1 MTDPP
6 PPRPIFEE
14 PTEALERDG
23 PEEGPL
29 GFLLGGMANAPFA
42 TLGAQYL
49 KAAEV
54 LLDRVETRDVWDYG
68 IAYSVLHLLRH
79 ALELLLKACLV
90 PPPHGHELGM
100 VLEALTARLQR
111 EHDADLPAIAH
122 ARIAELAGY
131 DPAGIAFRYSQVR
144 PRQSGGFG
152 PFPSEAHVD
161 LLHLRRTMAPIT
173 QGLVELA
180 PGLTAGDGAAVRRA
194 LATMGGAGARG

>member
-1 MTDPP
+1 MNDPP

-29 GFLLGGMANAPFA
+29 GFLLGGTANAPFA

-49 KAAEV
+49 KAAE
-54 LLDRVETRDVWDYG
+54 LLIDQVDTRDVWDYE
-68 IAYSVLHLLRH
+68 ISYPVLHLMRH

-90 PPPHGHELGM
+90 PPPHGHELD
-100 VLEALTARLQR
+100 VLLQALTARLRR
-111 EHDADLPAIAH
+111 EHDADLPAIAQ
-122 ARIAELAGY
+122 ARIAEFAAY

-144 PRQSGGFG
+144 PRQSRGFG
-152 PFPSEAHVD
+152 PIPSEAHVD
-161 LLHLRRTMAPIT
+161 LRHLRRTMVPIT
-173 QGLVELA
+173 QGLAELA
-180 PGLTAGDGAAVRRA
+180 PGLMAGDRAAVRQA

>member
-6 PPRPIFEE
+6 PPRPIFDE

-23 PEEGPL
+23 PDEGPL

-54 LLDRVETRDVWDYG
+54 LLDRVEARDVWDYE
-68 IAYSVLHLLRH
+68 IAYPVLHLMRH

-90 PPPHGHELGM
+90 PPPRGHELGM
-100 VLEALTARLQR
+100 LLQALTARLRR
-111 EHDADLPAIAH
+111 EHDADLPAIAN
-122 ARIAELAGY
+122 ARILEFADF

-144 PRQSGGFG
+144 PEQSRGFG
-152 PFPSEAHVD
+152 PIPTEAHVD
-161 LLHLRRTMAPIT
+161 LLHLRRTMGPIT
-173 QGLVELA
+173 QGLMELA
-180 PGLTAGDGAAVRRA
+180 AGLTAGDTAAVRRGFA
-194 LATMGGAGARG
+194 AMGGTGMRG

>member
-1 MTDPP
+1 MTDP

-14 PTEALERDG
+14 PTEALARDG
-23 PEEGPL
+23 PDEGPL

-54 LLDRVETRDVWDYG
+54 LLDRVEARGVWDYK
-68 IAYSVLHLLRH
+68 IAYPVLHLMRH

-90 PPPHGHELGM
+90 PPPRGHELGM
-100 VLEALTARLQR
+100 LLQALTARLRR
-111 EHDADLPAIAH
+111 EHDADLPAIAK
-122 ARIAELAGY
+122 ARILEFADF

-144 PRQSGGFG
+144 PEQSRGFG
-152 PFPSEAHVD
+152 PIPSEAHVD

-173 QGLVELA
+173 QGLMELA
-180 PGLTAGDGAAVRRA
+180 AGLTAGDTAAVRRA
-194 LATMGGAGARG
+194 FAAMGGAGMRG